1 MSLLLD
7 THVLLWC
14 GYRPEVL
21 AAPVRARIADS
32 SVRVYASA
40 ASAWEIAIKRR
51 LGKLTLDIAAEDLLR
66 ALSIAPLPIGVAHA
80 EAAGALPWDHRDPF
94 DRMLVAQ
101 ARAEGLT
108 LVTAD
113 QAILTAF
120 LDCLAAR

>member
-14 GYRPEVL
+14 GYRPEAL
-21 AAPVRARIADS
+21 AAPVRTRIADP

-51 LGKLTLDIAAEDLLR
+51 LGKLTLDATTEELLR
-66 ALSIAPLPIGVAHA
+66 ALSIAPLPITIAHA
-80 EAAGALPWDHRDPF
+80 EAAGALALEHRDPF

-101 ARAEGLT
+101 ARSEGLS

-113 QAILTAF
+113 TAILKAF
-120 LDCLAAR
+120 PDCLAAR